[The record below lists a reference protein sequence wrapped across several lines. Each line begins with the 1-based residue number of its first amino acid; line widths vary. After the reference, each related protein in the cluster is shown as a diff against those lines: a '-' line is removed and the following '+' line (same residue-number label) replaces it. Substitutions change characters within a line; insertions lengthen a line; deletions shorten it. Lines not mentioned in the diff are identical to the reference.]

1 MYGKIFESMYEGSLY
16 GHFEAIVTFQ
26 ALIVFADEHGVVDM
40 TPQALAGHTSYPLD
54 LVEKGLAELAEPDPI
69 SRSKL
74 EDGRRIIPL
83 DPTRTWGWIIV
94 NYGHYCQMTSRKERA
109 EYQKQYY
116 KTVTKPKRSSV
127 NKSQQDSTD
136 SSHIDIDIDI
146 DKNKKDKKPARFK
159 PPTLDEV
166 INFMFCIDQRNAADE
181 SEKFMDYYTS
191 NGWKVGKNKMKDWQ
205 ATARNWMRRSNEAGK
220 RANGKGGPTAEE
232 LLTNTD
238 W

>member
-1 MYGKIFESMYEGSLY
+1 MYEGSLY

-26 ALIVFADEHGVVDM
+26 ALIVIADEHGVVDM

-83 DPTRTWGWIIV
+83 DPTRTWGWRIV

-116 KTVTKPKRSSV
+116 KTVIKPKKASV

-146 DKNKKDKKPARFK
+146 DIDKKGKGRTKFT
-159 PPTLDEV
+159 PPTKNQLEE
-166 INFMFCIDQRNAADE
+166 FMFTINGNQTEVD
-181 SEKFMDYYTS
+181 KFLDHYTS
-191 NGWKVGKNKMKDWQ
+191 NGWKVGQNKMKDWK
-205 ATARNWMRRSNEAGK
+205 ATARNWMRRSNETGK
-220 RANGKGGPTAEE
+220 RDNGKGNPTAEE
-232 LLTNTD
+232 LLTNTN